1 MQPESSPQAGEA
13 EKEDGKGLR
22 LVKETVFRCRE
33 EMRNSAP
40 EELMTEQERRMWEE
54 WEEELKRRGWT
65 EEGTKKQVS
74 EEMSTDK
81 KRCQRI
87 GPSISFNL
95 LTDSDR
101 YFRGKI
107 AELIFS
113 KVANRLVPELRESLL
128 LCSTWGLHNFLWEL
142 RRACSLEEFLKKDFI
157 AELAEVDRRL
167 EEWCSRLGVEKVERK
182 SDWFCSLC
190 GRESEQRMFGFSTG
204 HFCGRCYTKIHELQ
218 ESEQKELLGVVKRF
232 QFLWERLPVIRVLA
246 RLGGKDKEFLWKVY
260 GVFQPHSPFDYIGVG
275 SDGSKF
281 LIDVTS
287 VRERGS
293 VANFTENER
302 EILPR
307 ALSLGFRVLRPV
319 IYWEKDWRIRIEL
332 EEVIH

>member
-1 MQPESSPQAGEA
+1 
-13 EKEDGKGLR
+13 
-22 LVKETVFRCRE
+22 
-33 EMRNSAP
+33 
-40 EELMTEQERRMWEE
+40 MWKE
-54 WEEELKRRGWT
+54 WEQELKRRGWT
-65 EEGTKKQVS
+65 KEGVRKQMS
-74 EEMSTDK
+74 EGMSTDK

-95 LTDSDR
+95 LVDSDR

-113 KVANRLVPELRESLL
+113 KVAYRFIPELRGSLP
-128 LCSTWGLHNFLWEL
+128 LCSTWELHNFLWEL
-142 RRACSLEEFLKKDFI
+142 RLSEKVELAAKKLREGGLVAFPTETVYGLGADAETYLLEEFLKKDFI

-167 EEWCSRLGVEKVERK
+167 EEWCSKLGVEKMERK
-182 SDWFCSLC
+182 SDRFCSLC
-190 GRESEQRMFGFSTG
+190 GKEPEQQMFGFSSYPRD
-204 HFCGRCYTKIHELQ
+204 FCYRCYTKIRELQ

-232 QFLWERLPVIRVLA
+232 QFLWKYQPVIRVLA
-246 RLGGKDKEFLWKVY
+246 KLEEKDKRFLWEVY
-260 GVFQPHSPFDYIGVG
+260 GRFQPHSPFDYIGVG

-287 VRERGS
+287 VREGR

-302 EILPR
+302 KILPR

-319 IYWEKDWRIRIEL
+319 IYWEKDWRVRIKL